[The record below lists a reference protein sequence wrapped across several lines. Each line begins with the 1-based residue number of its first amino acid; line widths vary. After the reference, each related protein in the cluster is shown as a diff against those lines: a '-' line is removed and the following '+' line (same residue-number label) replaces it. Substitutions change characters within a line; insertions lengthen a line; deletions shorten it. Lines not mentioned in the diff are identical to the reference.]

1 MNRVSFRAIGSVAY
15 KEFLHIAR
23 DRRVL
28 LLLIILPPV
37 FTLIFGHAFE
47 SGERKGVPALLI
59 NADQGEPAQR
69 FVDHLATNE
78 TFQWRTQPAPS
89 ESDADLIGK
98 GVRATVIIPP
108 GWSGSLANGEPLPLQ
123 FYVDGAD
130 TSTGEQL
137 EGSLRKSLGDFQM
150 KERQEMIDGLPDEVI
165 ELAKTLPVEVRK
177 QFVSAMEPW
186 GIEDKVLYNPDERFI
201 DYVLPGVIGIILQL
215 ITVTLMA
222 CTIARERESG
232 TLFQLLVTA
241 LRRQEIVIGKVVPYL
256 VISLGLILMI
266 VLLARWHFR
275 VEFHQPAVLA
285 VICVV
290 FLLCSLGLGLVISAI
305 SRTQTQAIQF
315 SVFFLL
321 PVFILSGA
329 FAPLDQLPTGIRYIS
344 ELFPLTHFCRAFR
357 LVNLYHATAAF
368 YLPSV
373 LVLCLGTLATF
384 AGATVLLRRIE
395 E

>member
-15 KEFLHIAR
+15 KEFLHIYR

-28 LLLIILPPV
+28 LLLVILPPV

-47 SGERKGVPALLI
+47 SGERKGIPALLI

-69 FVDHLATNE
+69 FVDVLSTNE
-78 TFQWRTQPAPS
+78 TFSWRTQPAPS

-98 GVRATVIIPP
+98 GVRATLLVPA
-108 GWSGSLANGEPLPLQ
+108 GWSESLANGAPLPLQ

-150 KERQEMIDGLPDEVI
+150 KERQEMIDALPDEVI
-165 ELAKTLPVEVRK
+165 ELAKTLPLEVRK

-186 GIEDKVLYNPDERFI
+186 GIEDRVLYNPEERFI

-266 VLLARWHFR
+266 VLLARWHFQ
-275 VEFHQPAVLA
+275 VQFHQPAVLA
-285 VICVV
+285 LICVV

-373 LVLCLGTLATF
+373 LVLCFGTLATF
-384 AGATVLLRRIE
+384 AGATFLLRRIE